1 MDKIHTHHP
10 STASA
15 QKNSMEHAEDVSGV
29 AANEPLSRL
38 ADALIARELAA
49 ELGTGAMLDTVRQG
63 HAATLAHLRNI
74 AALEGRILEMLVA
87 EIARTKSAN
96 LVLRGGICLPVSE
109 AALELVELNSPDA
122 LAPLSLSADH
132 ATRRGYTPD
141 LVIVDKATGAAL
153 IIDVKRTVSSYDAT
167 RLSALKT
174 RMLAAGLALP
184 DFLYREQNRLSV
196 SRVDVAVLSMDDRKS
211 DADQGIWPISRLDE
225 LLGVPGAA
233 DAVAYLRKSVSELT
247 DQSWRSAL
255 AKLKSG
261 TTEGGGKI
269 AVAATGLGPLVKDEF
284 ELAPAEPVTPRTGIS
299 FGFARARPIT
309 AH

>member
-1 MDKIHTHHP
+1 MDKIYNHHP
-10 STASA
+10 SNASA
-15 QKNSMEHAEDVSGV
+15 LKNFIEHAEDVSGV
-29 AANEPLSRL
+29 ATTGSLRCL
-38 ADALIARELAA
+38 ADALVAREIAA
-49 ELGTGAMLDTVRQG
+49 ELGTCAMLDTVRQG
-63 HAATLAHLRNI
+63 HAATFAHLRNI
-74 AALEGRILEMLVA
+74 AALEGRVLEMLVA
-87 EIARTKSAN
+87 EIAKMKSAN

-109 AALELVELNSPDA
+109 AALELVELNSPNA

-153 IIDVKRTVSSYDAT
+153 IIDVKRTVASYDAT

-184 DFLYREQNRLSV
+184 DFLYRERNRLSV

-225 LLGVPGAA
+225 LLGVSGAA
-233 DAVAYLRKSVSELT
+233 DAVAYLRKTVSELT

-261 TTEGGGKI
+261 TTEGGGRI
-269 AVAATGLGPLVKDEF
+269 AAAATGLGPLVKDES